1 MVDGDA
7 DRAQR
12 VLPDGC
18 VDLVW
23 ISGSAP
29 FVAGPHMTREVGELF
44 GSPPTGLVGR
54 APSALAGADLSA
66 TPAYLLRGTTPG
78 QW

>member
-18 VDLVW
+18 VD
-23 ISGSAP
+23 
-29 FVAGPHMTREVGELF
+29 MTRDVGELF

-66 TPAYLLRGTTPG
+66 APAYLLRGTTPG